1 MDRVLRI
8 SAISGPTNIS
18 ISGPWSDL
26 RDFKKLLGSPANASF
41 AHVHGWY
48 HGGEY
53 FTSIVDKVMQDVQD
67 RHVRYPCITDIVK
80 PIRSSFD
87 GTILDVKDRD
97 DLKLDNWVVRHLL
110 VYHTD
115 WERTAQNIVSR
126 IQEIS
131 LSGGDV
137 LTQLVSF
144 GPSSQL
150 LFDEIRRKNA
160 APSIVVVDCSPFEMA
175 KKNLFEPSSQEG
187 IAIVGM
193 GMNLPGGR
201 TPSEMWETLSK
212 AKDMLK
218 EVWKSLLI
226 AIRILRFRTSAL
238 GC

>member
-1 MDRVLRI
+1 MRV

-26 RDFKKLLGSPANASF
+26 RDFKKVLGASAKASF
-41 AHVHGWY
+41 AHLHGWY

-53 FTSIVDKVMQDVQD
+53 LASIVEKVMQDLQD
-67 RHVRYPCITDIVK
+67 RHVCYPCVTDILK

-87 GTILDVKDRD
+87 GTILDAEHENH
-97 DLKLDNWVVRHLL
+97 LKLDEWVVRHLL
-110 VYHTD
+110 VHNAD
-115 WERTAQNIVSR
+115 WRRTAQHIGSR
-126 IQEIS
+126 IEKIS
-131 LSGGDV
+131 LPGGNI

-150 LFDEIRRKNA
+150 LFDEIQRKNVVS
-160 APSIVVVDCSPFEMA
+160 PITVVDLSPFEISK
-175 KKNLFEPSSQEG
+175 KKNSFESCGQEG

-201 TPSEMWETLSK
+201 TPSELWETISQ

-218 EVWKSLLI
+218 EVCKSWVLVV
-226 AIRILRFRTSAL
+226 RIFAFFTSVLR
-238 GC
+238 C